1 MDEVN
6 GVRIKTWPSSPSGV
20 ASDIHFEDVVMNNVA
35 NPIIIDQNYC
45 PNNQCSNQALTK
57 AWKAACAVAGSKVVI
72 STSVYKLG
80 LVTLLGP
87 CKGAIEFNLQG
98 TLQAPSDVA
107 SFNGKDGWVAFERI
121 DGLIVL
127 GGGVFDGKGQ
137 QAWQKNE
144 CNKDKN
150 CNVLPINIRFDYVT
164 NSKVQDIT
172 SKDSK
177 FFHINL
183 LECKNLQFQHVT
195 ITAPANSPNTDG
207 IHVGRSSQITITNAD
222 IGTGDDCISIGD
234 GTQDVT
240 VNQVT
245 CGPGH
250 GISIGSLGR
259 YQNEEPV
266 SGIRVTGAT
275 LSNTDNGVRIKTW
288 PSSPS
293 GVASDIH
300 FEDVVMNNVAN
311 PIIIDQNYCPNNQCS
326 NQSPSKVKIS
336 NVSFK
341 KIRGTSSTKEAVN
354 LLCSKSVP
362 CQQVVLSDIDLA
374 YKGGGGSA
382 TSTCANVQ
390 PAISGKQNPPACT
403 NKH

>member
-1 MDEVN
+1 MGKN
-6 GVRIKTWPSSPSGV
+6 LSITTISLLL
-20 ASDIHFEDVVMNNVA
+20 
-35 NPIIIDQNYC
+35 
-45 PNNQCSNQALTK
+45 ALTN

-72 STSVYKLG
+72 SEGAYKLG

-98 TLQAPSDVA
+98 TLQAPLDVA
-107 SFNGKDGWVAFERI
+107 AFNGKDGWVIFERI
-121 DGLIVL
+121 DGLTVS

-144 CNKDKN
+144 CGEDKN
-150 CNVLPINIRFDYVT
+150 CNLLPINIRFNYIT
-164 NSKVQDIT
+164 NSIVQDIT

-183 LECKNLQFQHVT
+183 LECKKLQFQHVT
-195 ITAPANSPNTDG
+195 ITAPADSPNTDG
-207 IHVGRSSQITITNAD
+207 IHIEHSSQINITNAN

-234 GTQDVT
+234 GTQDIT
-240 VNQVT
+240 ANQVT

-250 GISIGSLGR
+250 GISIGSLGK
-259 YQNEEPV
+259 YQNEQPV
-266 SGIRVTGAT
+266 LGIRVTGAT
-275 LSNTDNGVRIKTW
+275 LSNTNNGVRIKTW

-341 KIRGTSSTKEAVN
+341 KIRGTSSTKEAVS
-354 LLCSKSVP
+354 LICSKSVP
-362 CQQVVLSDIDLA
+362 CQQVVLSNIDLA
-374 YKGGGGSA
+374 YKGGGGFA

-390 PAISGKQNPPACT
+390 PAVSGTQNPPACT
-403 NKH
+403 IKV

>member
-1 MDEVN
+1 MGKNLSIATISLLLVL
-6 GVRIKTWPSSPSGV
+6 
-20 ASDIHFEDVVMNNVA
+20 ASTKAQQVFDVKSYGPQPNADIT
-35 NPIIIDQNYC
+35 QT
-45 PNNQCSNQALTK
+45 LTK
-57 AWKAACAVAGSKVVI
+57 AWKATCAVAGSKVVI
-72 STSVYKLG
+72 SASVYKLG

-121 DGLIVL
+121 DGLTVSD
-127 GGGVFDGKGQ
+127 GGVFYGKGQ

-150 CNVLPINIRFDYVT
+150 CNVLPINIRFVYVT

-341 KIRGTSSTKEAVN
+341 KIRGTSSTKEAMN

-362 CQQVVLSDIDLA
+362 CQQVVLSDNDLA

-390 PAISGKQNPPACT
+390 PAILGKQNPPACT